1 MASGESVN
9 CEETDEKCILQWIWF
24 TICCKR
30 KKKKIEFSNW
40 ICGKRGWQIK
50 SNFLGVKH
58 GKSSRLKK
66 GENDS
71 VN

>member
-30 KKKKIEFSNW
+30 GKKNFEFSNC
-40 ICGKRGWQIK
+40 ISGKHSWQIK

-58 GKSSRLKK
+58 GKSIQLKK
-66 GENDS
+66 GGKWFC
-71 VN
+71 

>member
-30 KKKKIEFSNW
+30 KKKILSLVIEYVENVV
-40 ICGKRGWQIK
+40 GK
-50 SNFLGVKH
+50 
-58 GKSSRLKK
+58 LKAIF
-66 GENDS
+66 
-71 VN
+71 